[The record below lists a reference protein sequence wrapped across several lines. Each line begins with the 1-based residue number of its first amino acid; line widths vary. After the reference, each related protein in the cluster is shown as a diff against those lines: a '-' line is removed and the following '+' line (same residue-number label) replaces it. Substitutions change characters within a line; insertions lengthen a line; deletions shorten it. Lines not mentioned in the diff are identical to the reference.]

1 MCGGGGDVVVVGSTS
16 VSHHLRDHNERLGH
30 RDRRAPFE
38 RRRPAPLLQRQR
50 LHHLHEGGSRQVALP
65 ISYNPDTSY
74 RFPSPQNVYVC
85 KSHDT
90 HTKKSLS
97 LHSYRITVG
106 NKTCV
111 FEKERD
117 PTVLRSPSAGKLL
130 QYTVEDGGHVTA
142 GYPYAE
148 IEVI

>member
-1 MCGGGGDVVVVGSTS
+1 M
-16 VSHHLRDHNERLGH
+16 H
-30 RDRRAPFE
+30 
-38 RRRPAPLLQRQR
+38 
-50 LHHLHEGGSRQVALP
+50 
-65 ISYNPDTSY
+65 
-74 RFPSPQNVYVC
+74 
-85 KSHDT
+85 K
-90 HTKKSLS
+90 KKSLS